1 MLRKNIVAVIP
12 ARGGSKRIP
21 KKNIRNFNGQPII
34 TRVIEIVR
42 KTKLFSRIIV
52 STDDR
57 KIAAIAKK
65 YKAEVPFIRP
75 SKLAD
80 DKTSANEVV
89 AHTIEWLNS
98 QGQHPKEVCC
108 IYGTAAFIRSKD
120 IINAYK
126 KFKTG
131 KWNFVFSATTFP
143 SAIDRSFYK
152 MRSGGIK
159 MFFPRKYSR
168 RTQDLKISYHDVGQF
183 YWGKIEAWLKQK
195 PVFSKTSAI
204 VDIPRWRAHDIDTI
218 EDWKYA
224 ELIHKIL

>member
-98 QGQHPKEVCC
+98 QGQHPRKFV
-108 IYGTAAFIRSKD
+108 AFM
-120 IINAYK
+120 
-126 KFKTG
+126 
-131 KWNFVFSATTFP
+131 VLLLLL
-143 SAIDRSFYK
+143 
-152 MRSGGIK
+152 
-159 MFFPRKYSR
+159 
-168 RTQDLKISYHDVGQF
+168 DLKI
-183 YWGKIEAWLKQK
+183 
-195 PVFSKTSAI
+195 
-204 VDIPRWRAHDIDTI
+204 
-218 EDWKYA
+218 
-224 ELIHKIL
+224 

>member
-1 MLRKNIVAVIP
+1 MLIAIIP
-12 ARGGSKRIP
+12 ARGGSKRIS
-21 KKNIRNFNGQPII
+21 KKNIKKFAGTPAISRAIKAAK
-34 TRVIEIVR
+34 
-42 KTKLFSRIIV
+42 KTKLFDRIIV
-52 STDDR
+52 STDDH
-57 KIAAIAKK
+57 KIASISKK
-65 YKAEVPFIRP
+65 YNAEIPFIRP

-80 DKTSANEVV
+80 DKTIVSKVV
-89 AHTIEWLNS
+89 AHAIKWLHSKN
-98 QGQHPKEVCC
+98 QYPKAVCC
-108 IYGTAAFIRSKD
+108 IFPTAVFVRDKD
-120 IINAYK
+120 IIEAYK
-126 KFKTG
+126 IFKTG